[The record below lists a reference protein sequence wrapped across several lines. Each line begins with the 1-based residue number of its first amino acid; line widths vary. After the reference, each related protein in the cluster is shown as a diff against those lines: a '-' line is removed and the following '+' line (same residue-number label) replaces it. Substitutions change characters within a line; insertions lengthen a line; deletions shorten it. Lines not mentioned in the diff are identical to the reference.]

1 MIQFWKQ
8 GKHNRTT
15 KMKIRAENKV
25 LDTFS
30 FSSLTDIVLLLLI
43 FFLLSSTFIIQP
55 GIKVKL
61 PVSDT
66 AESTDEKSI
75 TITITKKGL
84 IYLNQ
89 DQISITDLPARWNQL
104 MAINPNQAIII
115 RADKGVTIEQTVA
128 ILDIGKKVGATNF
141 NIATE
146 KTE

>member
-1 MIQFWKQ
+1 
-8 GKHNRTT
+8 
-15 KMKIRAENKV
+15 MKIRARNQV

-61 PVSDT
+61 PVSDI
-66 AESTDEKSI
+66 AESTNEKSI
-75 TITITKKGL
+75 TITLTKKGL
-84 IYLNQ
+84 IYLNNNQ
-89 DQISITDLPARWNQL
+89 VSITDLPARWNQL
-104 MAINPNQAIII
+104 MAINPEQAIII

-146 KTE
+146 KNRNEK

>member
-1 MIQFWKQ
+1 
-8 GKHNRTT
+8 
-15 KMKIRAENKV
+15 MKIRARNQV

-66 AESTDEKSI
+66 AESTNEKSI
-75 TITITKKGL
+75 TITLTKKGL
-84 IYLNQ
+84 IYLNNNQ
-89 DQISITDLPARWNQL
+89 VSITDLPARWNQL
-104 MAINPNQAIII
+104 MTINPEQAIII

-146 KTE
+146 KNRNEK

>member
-1 MIQFWKQ
+1 
-8 GKHNRTT
+8 
-15 KMKIRAENKV
+15 MKIRPQNKI

-61 PVSDT
+61 PVSTT
-66 AESTDEKSI
+66 AESTNDKSI
-75 TITITKKGL
+75 SITLTKNGD

-89 DQISITDLPARWNQL
+89 DKTSFSDLPAKWNQL
-104 MAINPNQAIII
+104 MALNPDQAIII
-115 RADKGVTIEQTVA
+115 RADKGVTIERTVA
-128 ILDIGKKVGATNF
+128 ILDIGKRVGASNF

-146 KTE
+146 QSE

>member
-1 MIQFWKQ
+1 
-8 GKHNRTT
+8 
-15 KMKIRAENKV
+15 MKIRAENKL

-61 PVSDT
+61 PISET
-66 AESTDEKSI
+66 AESTNEKSI
-75 TITITKKGL
+75 TITLTKKGL

-89 DQISITDLPARWNQL
+89 NQVSITDLPARWNQL
-104 MAINPNQAIII
+104 MAINPEQAIII
-115 RADKGVTIEQTVA
+115 RADRGVTIEQTVA
-128 ILDIGKKVGATNF
+128 VLDIGKMVGATNF

>member
-1 MIQFWKQ
+1 
-8 GKHNRTT
+8 
-15 KMKIRAENKV
+15 MKIKSQNKV

-66 AESTDEKSI
+66 AESTNEKSV
-75 TITITKKGL
+75 TITLTKNGR

-89 DQISITDLPARWNQL
+89 DQVTMNDLPARWNQL
-104 MAINPNQAIII
+104 MAQNPNHANDH
-115 RADKGVTIEQTVA
+115 RRFCETHY
-128 ILDIGKKVGATNF
+128 LGKF
-141 NIATE
+141 W
-146 KTE
+146 

>member
-1 MIQFWKQ
+1 
-8 GKHNRTT
+8 
-15 KMKIRAENKV
+15 MKIKPQNKI

-66 AESTDEKSI
+66 AESSNERSI
-75 TITITKKGL
+75 TVTLTNSGG

-89 DQISITDLPARWNQL
+89 EKVSYNDLPAKWNQL
-104 MAINPNQAIII
+104 MAINPDQAVII
-115 RADKGVTIEQTVA
+115 RADKGVTIERTVA
-128 ILDIGKKVGATNF
+128 ILDIGKRVGATNF

-146 KTE
+146 KSE

>member
-1 MIQFWKQ
+1 
-8 GKHNRTT
+8 
-15 KMKIRAENKV
+15 MKIRARNQV

-66 AESTDEKSI
+66 AESTNEKSI
-75 TITITKKGL
+75 TITLTKKGL
-84 IYLNQ
+84 IYLNNNQ
-89 DQISITDLPARWNQL
+89 VSITDLPVRWNQL
-104 MAINPNQAIII
+104 MAINPEQAIII

-146 KTE
+146 KNRNEK

>member
-1 MIQFWKQ
+1 
-8 GKHNRTT
+8 
-15 KMKIRAENKV
+15 MKINAENKV

-66 AESTDEKSI
+66 AESTNEKSI
-75 TITITKKGL
+75 TITLTKKGL
-84 IYLNQ
+84 IYLNNNQ
-89 DQISITDLPARWNQL
+89 VSITDLPAKWNQL
-104 MAINPNQAIII
+104 MTINPEQAIII

-128 ILDIGKKVGATNF
+128 VLDIGKKVGATNF

>member
-1 MIQFWKQ
+1 
-8 GKHNRTT
+8 
-15 KMKIRAENKV
+15 MKIRAENKV

-66 AESTDEKSI
+66 AESTNEKSI
-75 TITITKKGL
+75 TITLTNKGL
-84 IYLNQ
+84 IYLNNK
-89 DQISITDLPARWNQL
+89 QISITELPAGWNQL
-104 MAINPNQAIII
+104 MVANPAQAIII

-146 KTE
+146 KSE

>member
-1 MIQFWKQ
+1 
-8 GKHNRTT
+8 
-15 KMKIRAENKV
+15 MKIRAENKV

-43 FFLLSSTFIIQP
+43 FFLLSSSFIIQP

-66 AESTDEKSI
+66 AESTNEKSI
-75 TITITKKGL
+75 TITLTKKGL

-89 DQISITDLPARWNQL
+89 GQVSITELPARWNQL
-104 MAINPNQAIII
+104 MAINPEQAIII

>member
-1 MIQFWKQ
+1 
-8 GKHNRTT
+8 
-15 KMKIRAENKV
+15 MKIRAENKV

-66 AESTDEKSI
+66 AESTNEKSI
-75 TITITKKGL
+75 TITLTKKGL

-89 DQISITDLPARWNQL
+89 NQISITDLPAKWNQL
-104 MAINPNQAIII
+104 MTINPEQAIII

>member
-1 MIQFWKQ
+1 
-8 GKHNRTT
+8 
-15 KMKIRAENKV
+15 MKIKAQNKI

-66 AESTDEKSI
+66 AESTNEKSI
-75 TITITKKGL
+75 TITLTKNGM

-89 DQISITDLPARWNQL
+89 DQVSMNDLPARWNQL
-104 MAINPNQAIII
+104 MAMNPNQAIII
-115 RADKGVTIEQTVA
+115 RADRGVTIEKTVA
-128 ILDIGKKVGATNF
+128 VLDIGKKVGATNF

-146 KTE
+146 QVE

>member
-1 MIQFWKQ
+1 
-8 GKHNRTT
+8 
-15 KMKIRAENKV
+15 MKIRAENKV

-43 FFLLSSTFIIQP
+43 FFLLSSSFIIQP

-66 AESTDEKSI
+66 AESTNEKSI
-75 TITITKKGL
+75 TITLTKKGL

-89 DQISITDLPARWNQL
+89 DQVSITELPARWNQL
-104 MAINPNQAIII
+104 MAINPEQAIII

>member
-1 MIQFWKQ
+1 
-8 GKHNRTT
+8 
-15 KMKIRAENKV
+15 MKIRAENKV

-61 PVSDT
+61 RVSDT

-75 TITITKKGL
+75 TITITKKGM

-89 DQISITDLPARWNQL
+89 TQISIADLPAKWNQL
-104 MAINPNQAIII
+104 MTINPQQAIII

-128 ILDIGKKVGATNF
+128 ILDIGKKLLTYF
-141 NIATE
+141 CDLT
-146 KTE
+146 

>member
-1 MIQFWKQ
+1 MQFWKQ
-8 GKHNRTT
+8 DKLNRII

-75 TITITKKGL
+75 TVTITKKGL

-89 DQISITDLPARWNQL
+89 DQISIIDLPARWNQL

>member
-1 MIQFWKQ
+1 
-8 GKHNRTT
+8 
-15 KMKIRAENKV
+15 MKIRAENKV

-43 FFLLSSTFIIQP
+43 FFLLSSSFIIQP

-66 AESTDEKSI
+66 AESTNEKSI
-75 TITITKKGL
+75 TITLTKKGL

-89 DQISITDLPARWNQL
+89 GQVSITELPARWNQL
-104 MAINPNQAIII
+104 MVINPEQAIII

>member
-1 MIQFWKQ
+1 
-8 GKHNRTT
+8 
-15 KMKIRAENKV
+15 MKIRAENKV

-66 AESTDEKSI
+66 AEATNEKSI
-75 TITITKKGL
+75 TITLTKNGL

-89 DQISITDLPARWNQL
+89 DKISISDLPARWNQL
-104 MAINPNQAIII
+104 MDLNPEQAIII
-115 RADKGVTIEQTVA
+115 RADKGVTIDQTVA

-146 KTE
+146 KSE

>member
-1 MIQFWKQ
+1 
-8 GKHNRTT
+8 
-15 KMKIRAENKV
+15 MKIKPQNKI

-66 AESTDEKSI
+66 AESTNEKSI
-75 TITITKKGL
+75 TVTLTKNGG

-89 DQISITDLPARWNQL
+89 EKVSFNDLPAKWNQL
-104 MAINPNQAIII
+104 MAINPDQAVII
-115 RADKGVTIEQTVA
+115 RADKGVTIERTVA
-128 ILDIGKKVGATNF
+128 ILDIGKRVGATNF

-146 KTE
+146 KSE

>member
-1 MIQFWKQ
+1 
-8 GKHNRTT
+8 
-15 KMKIRAENKV
+15 MKIRTANKV

-66 AESTDEKSI
+66 AESTNEKSI
-75 TITITKKGL
+75 TVTLTKNGA

-89 DQISITDLPARWNQL
+89 NQVSFNDLPAKWNQL
-104 MAINPNQAIII
+104 MAINPEQAIII
-115 RADKGVTIEQTVA
+115 RADKGVTIERTVS

-146 KTE
+146 NTE

>member
-1 MIQFWKQ
+1 
-8 GKHNRTT
+8 
-15 KMKIRAENKV
+15 MKIKPQNKI

-66 AESTDEKSI
+66 AESTNEKSI
-75 TITITKKGL
+75 TVTLTKSGG

-89 DQISITDLPARWNQL
+89 DKVSFNDLPARWNQL
-104 MAINPNQAIII
+104 MAINPDQAVII
-115 RADKGVTIEQTVA
+115 RADKGVTIERTVA
-128 ILDIGKKVGATNF
+128 ILDIGKRVGASNF

-146 KTE
+146 QSE

>member
-1 MIQFWKQ
+1 
-8 GKHNRTT
+8 
-15 KMKIRAENKV
+15 MKIRAENKV

-66 AESTDEKSI
+66 AEATNDKSI
-75 TITITKKGL
+75 TITLTQKGL

-89 DQISITDLPARWNQL
+89 DQISISDLPARWNQL
-104 MAINPNQAIII
+104 MALNPEQAIII
-115 RADKGVTIEQTVA
+115 RADKGVTIDQTVA
-128 ILDIGKKVGATNF
+128 VLDIGKKVGATNF

-146 KTE
+146 KSE

>member
-1 MIQFWKQ
+1 
-8 GKHNRTT
+8 
-15 KMKIRAENKV
+15 MKIRPQNKI

-66 AESTDEKSI
+66 AESTNEKSI
-75 TITITKKGL
+75 TITLTKSGG

-89 DQISITDLPARWNQL
+89 EQVTFSDLPAKWNQL
-104 MAINPNQAIII
+104 MAINPDQAIII
-115 RADKGVTIEQTVA
+115 RADKGVTIERTVS
-128 ILDIGKKVGATNF
+128 ILDIGKRVGATNF

-146 KTE
+146 KSE

>member
-1 MIQFWKQ
+1 
-8 GKHNRTT
+8 
-15 KMKIRAENKV
+15 MKIRAENKV

-43 FFLLSSTFIIQP
+43 FFLLSSSFIIQP

-66 AESTDEKSI
+66 AESTNEKNI
-75 TITITKKGL
+75 TITLTKKGE

-89 DQISITDLPARWNQL
+89 NQISFEELPARWNQL
-104 MAINPNQAIII
+104 MVNNPNQAIII
-115 RADKGVTIEQTVA
+115 RADRGVTIERTVA

-146 KTE
+146 KSK

>member
-1 MIQFWKQ
+1 
-8 GKHNRTT
+8 
-15 KMKIRAENKV
+15 MKIRPQNKV

-66 AESTDEKSI
+66 AESTNEKSI
-75 TITITKKGL
+75 SITLTKNGR

-89 DQISITDLPARWNQL
+89 NQVSINDLPARWNQL
-104 MAINPNQAIII
+104 MAINPDQAIII
-115 RADKGVTIEQTVA
+115 RADKGVTIERTVA

-146 KTE
+146 QTE

>member
-1 MIQFWKQ
+1 
-8 GKHNRTT
+8 
-15 KMKIRAENKV
+15 MKIKPQNKI

-43 FFLLSSTFIIQP
+43 FFLLSSSFIIQP

-66 AESTDEKSI
+66 SESSDERSI
-75 TITITKKGL
+75 TVTLTKNGG

-89 DQISITDLPARWNQL
+89 NKVSFNDLPAKWNQL
-104 MAINPNQAIII
+104 MAINPDQAVII
-115 RADKGVTIEQTVA
+115 RADKGVTIERTVA
-128 ILDIGKKVGATNF
+128 ILDIGKRVGASNF

-146 KTE
+146 QSE

>member
-1 MIQFWKQ
+1 
-8 GKHNRTT
+8 
-15 KMKIRAENKV
+15 MKIRAQNKI

-66 AESTDEKSI
+66 AESTNEKSI
-75 TITITKKGL
+75 TITLTKNGR

-89 DQISITDLPARWNQL
+89 NQVTMNDLPARWNQL
-104 MAINPNQAIII
+104 MAMNPNQAIII
-115 RADKGVTIEQTVA
+115 RADKGVTIERTVA
-128 ILDIGKKVGATNF
+128 ILDIGKKVGASNF

-146 KTE
+146 QTN

>member
-1 MIQFWKQ
+1 
-8 GKHNRTT
+8 
-15 KMKIRAENKV
+15 MKIRAENKV

-66 AESTDEKSI
+66 AEATNEKSI
-75 TITITKKGL
+75 TITLTKNGL

-89 DQISITDLPARWNQL
+89 DKISISDLPAKWNQL
-104 MAINPNQAIII
+104 MALNPEQAIII
-115 RADKGVTIEQTVA
+115 RADKGVTIDQTVA

-146 KTE
+146 KSE

>member
-1 MIQFWKQ
+1 
-8 GKHNRTT
+8 
-15 KMKIRAENKV
+15 MKIKPQNKI

-66 AESTDEKSI
+66 AESTNEKSI
-75 TITITKKGL
+75 TVTLTKNGG

-89 DQISITDLPARWNQL
+89 DKVSFNDLPARWNQL
-104 MAINPNQAIII
+104 MAINPDQAVII
-115 RADKGVTIEQTVA
+115 RADKGVTIERTVA
-128 ILDIGKKVGATNF
+128 ILDIGKRVGASNF

-146 KTE
+146 QSE